1 MADVSKIKFPSGNT
15 YDIKDAVA
23 RAGLAN
29 IPTKTSDLTN
39 DSGFITSS
47 DIPEGAAASDADPL
61 MDGVKSAGSS
71 NAFAR
76 GDHRHPSDT
85 SKANVANPS
94 FTGAVSISHLNKIIT
109 IHPDGLIEM
118 VDNGSSPSIGSEVT
132 LPQGSF
138 GDVLATEAYVTSAIV
153 NKADKATTLAGYG
166 ITDAYTKGQA
176 DSAIA
181 SAIAAA
187 LTGEFVVSASLPT
200 ASASTMGK
208 IYLIPATNG
217 SGTNVKDEYITWND
231 NGTYKWEKI
240 GTTDVDLSGL
250 GGLAYKD
257 VGDIGLTVMNK
268 SALGANTTFATT
280 GSSVTFDGGTTDTF
294 VKSYPGATSKLVTT
308 SVPNVTSAGSASTWS
323 FAMGSGAD
331 AETLII
337 SGTNGSAPT
346 LGTAITAATGAL
358 ASNGGGASV
367 MTGLGTAST
376 GSAVT
381 SIGSGSVAPQSV
393 VITTQDT
400 VNAVTSVAI
409 DIA

>member
-47 DIPEGAAASDADPL
+47 DIPEGAAASSTVPL
-61 MDGVKSAGSS
+61 EDGTAAVGSEL
-71 NAFAR
+71 AFAR
-76 GDHRHPSDT
+76 GDHRHPHDT
-85 SKANVANPS
+85 S
-94 FTGAVSISHLNKIIT
+94 
-109 IHPDGLIEM
+109 
-118 VDNGSSPSIGSEVT
+118 
-132 LPQGSF
+132 
-138 GDVLATEAYVTSAIV
+138 
-153 NKADKATTLAGYG
+153 KADKATTLAGYG
-166 ITDAYTKGQA
+166 ITDAYTKGQT
-176 DSAIA
+176 DD
-181 SAIAAA
+181 AIAAA

-200 ASASTMGK
+200 ATASTMGK
-208 IYLIPATNG
+208 IYLIPATDG

-250 GGLAYKD
+250 GDLAYKD

-280 GSSVTFDGGTTDTF
+280 GGSSVTFDGGTTDTF

-308 SVPNVTSAGSASTWS
+308 SVPNVTSAGSASTWN

-337 SGTNGSAPT
+337 SGANGTAPS

-376 GSAVT
+376 GAAVT
-381 SIGSGSVAPQSV
+381 NIGSGSVASQSV

-409 DIA
+409 DFA